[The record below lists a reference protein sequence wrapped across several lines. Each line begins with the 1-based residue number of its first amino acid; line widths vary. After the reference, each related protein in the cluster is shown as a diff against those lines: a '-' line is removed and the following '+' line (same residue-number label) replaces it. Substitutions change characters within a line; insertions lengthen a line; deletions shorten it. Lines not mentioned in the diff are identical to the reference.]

1 MINDQDKV
9 FLVSEVWLKPGT
21 FDCLKHYRIRIIE
34 ILERFEAEY
43 IYYGHPFDWVFKAD
57 GSDYPTGIEII
68 QFPSG
73 EIARKVIKIISSDD
87 LLKLQ
92 NDIFSKVRSYL
103 SRYAP
108 PIGLKE

>member
-1 MINDQDKV
+1 M
-9 FLVSEVWLKPGT
+9 FLVSEVWLKSGG
-21 FDCLKHYRIRIIE
+21 FERLKPYRIRIIE
-34 ILERFEAEY
+34 ILEQFDAEY
-43 IYYGHPFDWVFKAD
+43 IYYGHPFDWVFDTD

-68 QFPSG
+68 QFPS
-73 EIARKVIKIISSDD
+73 EDIARKAIKIISSED

-92 NDIFSKVRSYL
+92 KDIFRKVRCYL